1 MNRNMIY
8 ATNTKDAMD
17 FGVVGLGN
25 MYPIVTEQGLTYL
38 QNLIIEYNLGKKISQ
53 NQLAE
58 LGTLL
63 LTLYHE
69 LGNLTHEKIFNGI
82 DNHFKKYSDKGKK
95 ILSNSIVSLHENGFI
110 KMSLRH
116 EPSYAGI
123 Q

>member
-1 MNRNMIY
+1 MIY